1 MKHATRPATLFV
13 AVLLAL
19 PLALATASAQE
30 DPMPSGVYEDPQG
43 RFTLPL
49 VGDWTR
55 VETAG
60 PVGQFTLADP
70 PLDLFAGALES
81 DDLEAGVSAALGFIG
96 IDAAALSLRDTVPLP
111 PWTAYFYSLG
121 DGQGV
126 TVAGQERDG
135 TTYVLIM
142 TGDEAVTSAPP
153 PQVME
158 TIAGFAF
165 VESGPQDGPLAYED
179 PQGRFSFPLSGDWT
193 QIETDGTFARFALAD
208 PPLDMHIVAVESDDL
223 EAGLDAALE
232 QIGVDPSAL
241 TATIAGESFGP
252 WFVFGYVLGDDQGVI
267 VLAQVRDDTTYAI
280 IGTGRADVV
289 NRADPPADV
298 LPTIAGFAFT
308 GQEAELPTTVEGF
321 EAYVDG
327 FVGDVPPGLSV
338 AIALGGDVIYANGF
352 GLADGPRGTA
362 ATADTVYQWGSM
374 TKMVTVTA
382 IMQLVEQGLI
392 DLDAPISDY
401 LDYFPVEY
409 PITTLQLLNH
419 SAGLPENDIGFRFF
433 NLDGEPVPDPD
444 LAARE
449 YVAGFT
455 GPIFE
460 PGSASAYAN
469 PHILLIGQI
478 VAEVSGQPY
487 ADYVR
492 EHILAPLG
500 MENTDFTYSSE
511 AMIADAAAHAIPATQ
526 AEAFMAAV
534 DEVWEF
540 GDAAD
545 LIRET
550 DDRYAWLNRY
560 NTGAAYGGLKG
571 PPSEAARFMQMHLNG
586 GELEGVRILS
596 PESVALMQEIQL
608 STAGEPLPISLGWF
622 VVDDAEHP
630 YVEHAG
636 GGPGI
641 RSLMRLYPDDGLG
654 IVLMSNAAG
663 YDDLPVME
671 AAANVVFTMM
681 EGN

>member
-1 MKHATRPATLFV
+1 V
-13 AVLLAL
+13 
-19 PLALATASAQE
+19 
-30 DPMPSGVYEDPQG
+30 
-43 RFTLPL
+43 
-49 VGDWTR
+49 
-55 VETAG
+55 
-60 PVGQFTLADP
+60 
-70 PLDLFAGALES
+70 GALES
-81 DDLEAGVSAALGFIG
+81 DDLEAGVSAALGFVG
-96 IDAAALSLRDTVPLP
+96 IDISALSLANTVPLP

-142 TGDEAVTSAPP
+142 TGDETITSAPP

-158 TIAGFAF
+158 TIAGFTL
-165 VESGPQDGPLAYED
+165 VESAPEDGPLAYED
-179 PQGRFSFPLSGDWT
+179 PQGRFSFPLTGNWT
-193 QIETDGTFARFALAD
+193 EIETDGTYARFALVD

-223 EAGLDAALE
+223 AAGIDAALGR
-232 QIGVDPSAL
+232 IGVDPAGL
-241 TATIAGESFGP
+241 TATLAGESLGP
-252 WFVFGYVLGDDQGVI
+252 WFVFQYVLGDDQGVI
-267 VLAQVRDDTTYAI
+267 VLAQVRDDTIYAI

-289 NRADPPADV
+289 NRAEPPADV
-298 LPTIAGFAFT
+298 LPTIAGFAFS
-308 GQEAELPTTVEGF
+308 GEEAELPTTVEGF
-321 EAYVDG
+321 EAYIDG
-327 FVGDVPPGLSV
+327 FVGDVPPGLSI
-338 AIALGGDVIYANGF
+338 AIAFGGEVIYANGF
-352 GLADGPRGTA
+352 GLADGPQGMA
-362 ATADTVYQWGSM
+362 ATLDTVYQWGSM

-409 PITTLQLLNH
+409 PITALQLLNH
-419 SAGLPENDIGFRFF
+419 SAGLPEDDVGFRFF

-469 PHILLIGQI
+469 PHIMLIGQI

-487 ADYVR
+487 TDYVR

-500 MENTDFTYSSE
+500 MDDTDFTYSSE
-511 AMIADAAAHAIPATQ
+511 AMIADAAAHAIPANQ
-526 AEAFMAAV
+526 AEVFIAAV
-534 DEVWEF
+534 DEIWEL

-550 DDRYAWLNRY
+550 GDRYAWLNRY

-571 PPSEAARFMQMHLNG
+571 SPSDAVRFMQMHLDG
-586 GELEGVRILS
+586 GELDGVRILS
-596 PESVALMQEIQL
+596 PESVALMQEIQF

-622 VVDDAEHP
+622 VVDDPEHP

-636 GGPGI
+636 GGPGV
-641 RSLMRLYPDDGLG
+641 RTLMRLYPDDGLA

-671 AAANVVFTMM
+671 AAANVGFTMM
-681 EGN
+681 AGQ

>member
-1 MKHATRPATLFV
+1 
-13 AVLLAL
+13 
-19 PLALATASAQE
+19 
-30 DPMPSGVYEDPQG
+30 MPSGAYEDPQG
-43 RFTLPL
+43 RFSLPL

-70 PLDLFAGALES
+70 PLELYVGALDS
-81 DDLEAGVSAALGFIG
+81 DDLEAGVSAALELIG
-96 IDAAALSLRDTVPLP
+96 IDTSALSLSDAVPLP

-121 DGQGV
+121 DGRGV
-126 TVAGQERDG
+126 TVAAQERDG
-135 TTYVLIM
+135 TTYALIM
-142 TGDEAVTSAPP
+142 TGDETVTSVPP

-165 VESGPQDGPLAYED
+165 VDSSPERGPLAYED
-179 PQGRFSFPLSGDWT
+179 PQGRFSFPLTGNWT
-193 QIETDGTFARFALAD
+193 QIETDGTYARFALAD
-208 PPLDMHIVAVESDDL
+208 PPADMHIVAVESDDL
-223 EAGLDAALE
+223 EAGIDAALE
-232 QIGVDPSAL
+232 QIGVDPAAL
-241 TATIAGESFGP
+241 TSTVAGESLGR
-252 WFVFGYVLGDDQGVI
+252 WFVFQYSLGDGQGVT
-267 VLAQVRDDTTYAI
+267 VLAQMRDSTTYAI
-280 IGTGRADVV
+280 IATGRADVV
-289 NRADPPADV
+289 NRAEPPADV
-298 LPTIAGFAFT
+298 LHTIAGFAFS
-308 GQEAELPTTVEGF
+308 GQETDLPSTVEEF
-321 EAYVDG
+321 EAYIDS
-327 FVGDVPPGLSV
+327 FVGDVPPGLSI
-338 AIALGGDVIYANGF
+338 AIVFGGDVIHANGF
-352 GLADGPRGTA
+352 GLADGPQGMA
-362 ATADTVYQWGSM
+362 ATPDTVYQWGSM
-374 TKMVTVTA
+374 VKMVTVTA
-382 IMQLVEQGLI
+382 IMQLVDQGLI

-401 LDYFPVEY
+401 LDYFPIEY

-419 SAGLPENDIGFRFF
+419 SAGLPENDVGFRFF

-469 PHILLIGQI
+469 PHIMLIGQI
-478 VAEVSGQPY
+478 IAEASEQPY
-487 ADYVR
+487 THYVQ

-500 MENTDFTYSSE
+500 MDDTDFTYSSE
-511 AMIADAAAHAIPATQ
+511 PMIADAAAHAIPATQ
-526 AEAFMAAV
+526 AEAFVAAV
-534 DEVWEF
+534 GEAWEF

-550 DDRYAWLNRY
+550 DDRYAWLNRV
-560 NTGAAYGGLKG
+560 NIGAAYGGLKG